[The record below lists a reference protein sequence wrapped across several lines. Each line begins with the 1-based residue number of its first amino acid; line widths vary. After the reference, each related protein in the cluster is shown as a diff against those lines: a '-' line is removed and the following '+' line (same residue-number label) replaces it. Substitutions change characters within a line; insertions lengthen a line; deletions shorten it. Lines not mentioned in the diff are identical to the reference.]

1 MDSINGLNEMNMDDL
16 AMDEYLRSLDE
27 KRDDEYRCIFNAHL
41 RLMFLQ
47 SRTECTGLPTKN
59 ETAKTNEN
67 SWNMT
72 IPSLNLNKVLGL
84 LAKKETR
91 LQLQGIMNLK
101 DQIKFNTVVLESRP
115 LWRTLVNYMNSLE
128 YIQSVPYHIGLSP
141 IFINVKIRI

>member
-27 KRDDEYRCIFNAHL
+27 KRDDEYSFIFNTHP

-47 SRTECTGLPTKN
+47 SRLECTRLPTKN

-72 IPSLNLNKVLGL
+72 IPSLNLNIVFNCF

-91 LQLQGIMNLK
+91 LQLQGIMNLN
-101 DQIKFNTVVLESRP
+101 DQININL
-115 LWRTLVNYMNSLE
+115 
-128 YIQSVPYHIGLSP
+128 IQSSWSLVLCGEPWLITWIHWNTYRASHITLDYL
-141 IFINVKIRI
+141 